1 VVVVAG
7 TVVVVGVVGVVVVG
21 ATVVVVAETV
31 VAGIVVVVAG
41 SVVVVEAGWC
51 RRLGG
56 IVVVVVV
63 DVEVVVELVVVGDVA
78 GTFEYEGGAACS
90 SGERSP
96 VVTVTSVPMGSIGN
110 TFAAF
115 AIGISTQP
123 ALCGQP

>member
-1 VVVVAG
+1 VVVVAGIVVVVVVVVVGVVVVGAIVVVVAGIVVVVAG
-7 TVVVVGVVGVVVVG
+7 TVVVVG
-21 ATVVVVAETV
+21 T
-31 VAGIVVVVAG
+31 
-41 SVVVVEAGWC
+41 GWC
-51 RRLGG
+51 RRFGG
-56 IVVVVVV
+56 IVVVVVDV
-63 DVEVVVELVVVGDVA
+63 DVEVVVELVVGDDDA
-78 GTFEYEGGAACS
+78 GAFEYEGAAVCS

>member
-7 TVVVVGVVGVVVVG
+7 MVVVVVVVVVAGVVVVG
-21 ATVVVVAETV
+21 ATVVVL
-31 VAGIVVVVAG
+31 AGIVVVGAG
-41 SVVVVEAGWC
+41 TVVVVGAGWC
-51 RRLGG
+51 RRFGG
-56 IVVVVVV
+56 IVVVVVVV
-63 DVEVVVELVVVGDVA
+63 DVEVVVELVVGDDVA
-78 GTFEYEGGAACS
+78 GAFEYEGGAACS